1 MTYTITLTEEDSGHI
16 IYHNT
21 MTTMYSGDILQ
32 YNDTIT
38 ILEDGD
44 YTIDVYL
51 ETGQWN
57 ISSPLLHIMIQ
68 ES

>member
-51 ETGQWN
+51 ETGLWN

>member
-1 MTYTITLTEEDSGHI
+1 MTYTITLTEGDSEHI

-38 ILEDGD
+38 VLEDGD